1 MKFSL
6 SRATGNS
13 STSADKIINMNNT
26 NANGGSANMDVDIC
40 SITGSI
46 GDSSINRRI
55 GESSTWGGLSASCIA
70 DRINTMR
77 SQEAD
82 AYDYARYSRIGDA
95 LLEATGG
102 EVPLDEEMAAGG
114 PDSETQDVRL
124 NSSWREKIC
133 HWSYSVVD
141 HFELSRETVAISID
155 LFDRYLAT
163 RGNRCNGSSALLTS
177 LTTLYI
183 AIKLNEPKKIKLTT
197 LSNLSRGQ
205 FFPPDIEEMEYKIL
219 SSLSWMVHPPT
230 VVSFV
235 SHFLL
240 FLPQVHSSVRKD
252 IFELARYLA
261 ELSIC
266 DAYFV
271 DCSSST
277 IAYSAVLNVMDD
289 ISLSRISAGAR
300 HRFLSELCERV
311 GLDHR
316 DDDVR
321 TARERLR
328 EIFASSMGYDL
339 QEKASSGK
347 GDGVGPASSS
357 NVTTGGF
364 KPQPAQQDDVAL
376 MGYTG
381 GAASAGNRARTGSTD
396 SGSVGSHSFSGRYS
410 QASPLRR
417 GGISRGPGGIGRG
430 RSRQA

>member
-1 MKFSL
+1 M
-6 SRATGNS
+6 N
-13 STSADKIINMNNT
+13 TSMDLDA
-26 NANGGSANMDVDIC
+26 GSVA
-40 SITGSI
+40 SI

-82 AYDYARYSRIGDA
+82 AYDYSRYSRLGEAFLGTVGGRHNPTSDDA
-95 LLEATGG
+95 DMNGNPPSSSNNG
-102 EVPLDEEMAAGG
+102 EP
-114 PDSETQDVRL
+114 TQDVRL

-205 FFPPDIEEMEYKIL
+205 FFPPDIEEMEFRIL
-219 SSLSWMVHPPT
+219 SSLDWMVHPPT

-266 DAYFV
+266 DAFFV

-300 HRFLSELCERV
+300 HRFLAELYERV

-339 QEKASSGK
+339 QEKASAGAAAAKQPSGEPT
-347 GDGVGPASSS
+347 GGHHPSSS
-357 NVTTGGF
+357 SGAAQVSNGGF
-364 KPQPAQQDDVAL
+364 APQAAQPDDVGL
-376 MGYTG
+376 LGYH
-381 GAASAGNRARTGSTD
+381 GNNRPRTNSTD
-396 SGSVGSHSFSGRYS
+396 SGSVGSLSTSRFS
-410 QASPLRR
+410 ASPLRR
-417 GGISRGPGGIGRG
+417 GGGLRAAAAGMGGAG

>member
-1 MKFSL
+1 MHY
-6 SRATGNS
+6 
-13 STSADKIINMNNT
+13 TSNDT
-26 NANGGSANMDVDIC
+26 NV
-40 SITGSI
+40 T
-46 GDSSINRRI
+46 
-55 GESSTWGGLSASCIA
+55 
-70 DRINTMR
+70 
-77 SQEAD
+77 
-82 AYDYARYSRIGDA
+82 
-95 LLEATGG
+95 LL
-102 EVPLDEEMAAGG
+102 LLHFY
-114 PDSETQDVRL
+114 R
-124 NSSWREKIC
+124 
-133 HWSYSVVD
+133 SYSVVD

-205 FFPPDIEEMEYKIL
+205 FFPPDIEEMEFRIL
-219 SSLSWMVHPPT
+219 SSLDWMIHPPT

-252 IFELARYLA
+252 IFELSRYLA

-266 DAYFV
+266 DAFFV

-289 ISLSRISAGAR
+289 ISLSRISAGSR
-300 HRFLSELCERV
+300 HRFLAELYERV

-339 QEKASSGK
+339 QEKASAGGTGAGTKQPSG
-347 GDGVGPASSS
+347 GEPTPSSS
-357 NVTTGGF
+357 GAAPVSNGGF
-364 KPQPAQQDDVAL
+364 APQAAQPDDVGL
-376 MGYTG
+376 LGYH
-381 GAASAGNRARTGSTD
+381 GNRPRTNSTD
-396 SGSVGSHSFSGRYS
+396 SGSVGSLSTSRYS
-410 QASPLRR
+410 ASPLRR
-417 GGISRGPGGIGRG
+417 GGGIRAVPAGG

>member
-1 MKFSL
+1 MTL
-6 SRATGNS
+6 QYHY
-13 STSADKIINMNNT
+13 I
-26 NANGGSANMDVDIC
+26 
-40 SITGSI
+40 
-46 GDSSINRRI
+46 RR
-55 GESSTWGGLSASCIA
+55 
-70 DRINTMR
+70 
-77 SQEAD
+77 
-82 AYDYARYSRIGDA
+82 
-95 LLEATGG
+95 
-102 EVPLDEEMAAGG
+102 
-114 PDSETQDVRL
+114 
-124 NSSWREKIC
+124 
-133 HWSYSVVD
+133 SYSVVD

-205 FFPPDIEEMEYKIL
+205 FFPPDIEEMEFRIL
-219 SSLSWMVHPPT
+219 SNLDWMVHPPT

-266 DAYFV
+266 DAFFV

-300 HRFLSELCERV
+300 HRFLAELYERV

-316 DDDVR
+316 TDDVR

-339 QEKASSGK
+339 QEKASAGASTTSSGK
-347 GDGVGPASSS
+347 QPSGEP
-357 NVTTGGF
+357 TGGHPPSSTGAAPVSNGSHHHGGF
-364 KPQPAQQDDVAL
+364 APQAAQQDDVSL
-376 MGYTG
+376 MGYHG
-381 GAASAGNRARTGSTD
+381 GRPRTNSTD
-396 SGSVGSHSFSGRYS
+396 SGSVGSLSTSRYS
-410 QASPLRR
+410 ASPLRR
-417 GGISRGPGGIGRG
+417 GGGIRATAGMGGAGR
-430 RSRQA
+430 RV

>member
-1 MKFSL
+1 MKVIL
-6 SRATGNS
+6 N
-13 STSADKIINMNNT
+13 TSA
-26 NANGGSANMDVDIC
+26 MDLDGAASVA
-40 SITGSI
+40 SI

-77 SQEAD
+77 SQEAG
-82 AYDYARYSRIGDA
+82 AYDYSRYSRLGEA
-95 LLEATGG
+95 LLADEDMSDDSSPADDNNNSGG
-102 EVPLDEEMAAGG
+102 EA
-114 PDSETQDVRL
+114 TQDVRL

-205 FFPPDIEEMEYKIL
+205 FFPPDIEEMEFRIL
-219 SSLSWMVHPPT
+219 SSLDWMIHPPT

-266 DAYFV
+266 DAFFV

-300 HRFLSELCERV
+300 HRFLAELYERV

-339 QEKASSGK
+339 QEKASAGGAGASKQPSGE
-347 GDGVGPASSS
+347 PTPSSS
-357 NVTTGGF
+357 GAAPVSNGGF
-364 KPQPAQQDDVAL
+364 APHVAQQDDVGL
-376 MGYTG
+376 LGYH
-381 GAASAGNRARTGSTD
+381 GNRPRTNSTD
-396 SGSVGSHSFSGRYS
+396 SGSVGSLSASRYS
-410 QASPLRR
+410 ASPLRR
-417 GGISRGPGGIGRG
+417 GGGLRATAAGMGGAG

>member
-1 MKFSL
+1 
-6 SRATGNS
+6 
-13 STSADKIINMNNT
+13 
-26 NANGGSANMDVDIC
+26 MDAASVA
-40 SITGSI
+40 SSI

-70 DRINTMR
+70 DRINAMR
-77 SQEAD
+77 SQEVD
-82 AYDYARYSRIGDA
+82 AYDYRRYIKDIP
-95 LLEATGG
+95 EAPPGAG
-102 EVPLDEEMAAGG
+102 ESQE
-114 PDSETQDVRL
+114 SSQDVRL

-155 LFDRYLAT
+155 LFDRFLAT

-205 FFPPDIEEMEYKIL
+205 FFPPDIEEMEFRIL
-219 SSLSWMVHPPT
+219 SSLQWVVHPPT

-240 FLPQVHSSVRKD
+240 FLSQVHSSVRKD

-266 DAYFV
+266 DAFFV
-271 DCSSST
+271 EHCAST
-277 IAYSAVLNVMDD
+277 VAYAAVLNVMDD
-289 ISLSRISAGAR
+289 ISLARISARAR
-300 HRFLSELCERV
+300 SRFLGEILERI

-316 DDDVR
+316 NEDVR
-321 TARERLR
+321 AARARLR

-339 QEKASSGK
+339 QEKASG
-347 GDGVGPASSS
+347 GGGGSSS
-357 NVTTGGF
+357 GHKQHAAGGSSGAGGRF
-364 KPQPAQQDDVAL
+364 APQSANQEDVSL
-376 MGYTG
+376 MGYHGATG
-381 GAASAGNRARTGSTD
+381 GGVPAGGGRMRTSSCASSD
-396 SGSVGSHSFSGRYS
+396 SSVGSLSRFSASSFSRG
-410 QASPLRR
+410 
-417 GGISRGPGGIGRG
+417 GGISRAGGAAMAPG
-430 RSRQA
+430 RSRQ

>member
-1 MKFSL
+1 MSFTYLSL
-6 SRATGNS
+6 TYHLHFKHNLHHISHIYR
-13 STSADKIINMNNT
+13 
-26 NANGGSANMDVDIC
+26 
-40 SITGSI
+40 
-46 GDSSINRRI
+46 
-55 GESSTWGGLSASCIA
+55 
-70 DRINTMR
+70 
-77 SQEAD
+77 
-82 AYDYARYSRIGDA
+82 
-95 LLEATGG
+95 
-102 EVPLDEEMAAGG
+102 
-114 PDSETQDVRL
+114 
-124 NSSWREKIC
+124 
-133 HWSYSVVD
+133 SYSVVD

-205 FFPPDIEEMEYKIL
+205 FFPPDIEEMEFRIL
-219 SSLSWMVHPPT
+219 SSLDWMVHPPT

-266 DAYFV
+266 DAFFV

-300 HRFLSELCERV
+300 HRFLAELYERV

-321 TARERLR
+321 KARERLR

-339 QEKASSGK
+339 QEKASAGGGASTTSSGK
-347 GDGVGPASSS
+347 QPSGEPTGAAPVS
-357 NVTTGGF
+357 NGSHHGGF
-364 KPQPAQQDDVAL
+364 APQAAQQDEVAL
-376 MGYTG
+376 LGYHG
-381 GAASAGNRARTGSTD
+381 GASGRPRTNSTD
-396 SGSVGSHSFSGRYS
+396 SGSVGSLSTSRYS
-410 QASPLRR
+410 ASPLRR
-417 GGISRGPGGIGRG
+417 GGGIRAAAGGMGGAGR
-430 RSRQA
+430 RV

>member
-1 MKFSL
+1 MTHL
-6 SRATGNS
+6 MLQCHY
-13 STSADKIINMNNT
+13 I
-26 NANGGSANMDVDIC
+26 
-40 SITGSI
+40 
-46 GDSSINRRI
+46 RR
-55 GESSTWGGLSASCIA
+55 
-70 DRINTMR
+70 
-77 SQEAD
+77 
-82 AYDYARYSRIGDA
+82 
-95 LLEATGG
+95 
-102 EVPLDEEMAAGG
+102 
-114 PDSETQDVRL
+114 
-124 NSSWREKIC
+124 
-133 HWSYSVVD
+133 SYSVVD

-205 FFPPDIEEMEYKIL
+205 FFPPDIEEMEFRIL
-219 SSLSWMVHPPT
+219 SSLDWMVHPPT

-240 FLPQVHSSVRKD
+240 FLPQVHASVRKD

-266 DAYFV
+266 DAFFV

-300 HRFLSELCERV
+300 HRFLAELYERV

-339 QEKASSGK
+339 QEKASAGASTTSTGKQPSGE
-347 GDGVGPASSS
+347 P
-357 NVTTGGF
+357 TGGHPPSSLGAAPVSNGSHHHGGF
-364 KPQPAQQDDVAL
+364 APQTAQQDDVGL
-376 MGYTG
+376 MGYHG
-381 GAASAGNRARTGSTD
+381 GRPRTNSTD
-396 SGSVGSHSFSGRYS
+396 SGSVGSLSTSRYS
-410 QASPLRR
+410 ASPLRR
-417 GGISRGPGGIGRG
+417 GGGIRATAGMGGAGR
-430 RSRQA
+430 RD

>member
-1 MKFSL
+1 MVHL
-6 SRATGNS
+6 S
-13 STSADKIINMNNT
+13 I
-26 NANGGSANMDVDIC
+26 
-40 SITGSI
+40 
-46 GDSSINRRI
+46 
-55 GESSTWGGLSASCIA
+55 
-70 DRINTMR
+70 
-77 SQEAD
+77 
-82 AYDYARYSRIGDA
+82 
-95 LLEATGG
+95 LLCC
-102 EVPLDEEMAAGG
+102 
-114 PDSETQDVRL
+114 R
-124 NSSWREKIC
+124 
-133 HWSYSVVD
+133 SYSVVD

-155 LFDRYLAT
+155 IFDRYLAT

-205 FFPPDIEEMEYKIL
+205 FFPPDIEEMEFRIL
-219 SSLSWMVHPPT
+219 SSLNWMVHPPT

-266 DAYFV
+266 DSFFV
-271 DCSSST
+271 DCSAST

-300 HRFLSELCERV
+300 HRFLAELYERV

-339 QEKASSGK
+339 QEKGSAGKHQPSGEPTAGHQPSSSGAPA
-347 GDGVGPASSS
+347 PASSVGHG
-357 NVTTGGF
+357 NF
-364 KPQPAQQDDVAL
+364 APQAAQQDDVGL
-376 MGYTG
+376 LGYH
-381 GAASAGNRARTGSTD
+381 GAIVGRPRANSTD
-396 SGSVGSHSFSGRYS
+396 SGSIGSLSTSRYS
-410 QASPLRR
+410 ASPLRR
-417 GGISRGPGGIGRG
+417 SGGIRAATGMGGAGR
-430 RSRQA
+430 RA